1 MIPSLGNVYTL
12 SEVADH
18 LRMTNRAVAKIARAH
33 GLCMISG
40 RTMTFTEEDI
50 VAIKQVMRVA
60 PKEPRRVPMKPYL
73 SDVQKYESLMKLTA
87 KKSRKRQPG

>member
-1 MIPSLGNVYTL
+1 MSSLGKVYTL

-33 GLCMISG
+33 GLCMVSG

-50 VAIKQVMRVA
+50 DGIKVALRVQ
-60 PKEPRRVPMKPYL
+60 PKFPLKAKVKPYPP
-73 SDVQKYESLMKLTA
+73 DWKIRESLIRLSA
-87 KKSRKRQPG
+87 KKSRKRQSD